1 MRNYFSLFLL
11 LFSISFSA
19 QTKKKDTL
27 PTPKWKI
34 HGRFAFIFNQS
45 SFSNWRTGGINTIA
59 GNLNVNYDFNYK
71 KNNINWDTRL
81 ITSYGLSHL
90 EEQGLRKTDDR
101 FEINTLFG
109 FKTSTYWFL
118 SFIGNFRS
126 QYTRGYNYKK
136 EPKEIVSDFLAPAYL
151 TLGPGM
157 LWKKSDNFSVNIA
170 PATARYTLVNDVFSG
185 SYGVEEGRN
194 TAFSLGYSLS
204 GYYKFQIIAT
214 EALVKAIDSRAEINS
229 EMKTLLMKRLEIEI
243 NYKKAKQIAKEE
255 QRELREQQR
264 EEKKAREEAMK
275 AQKEAEKEEAIKAAA
290 IAKLEAELAEKSEQE
305 RLAYQEQLD
314 ALKSELALAHEKME
328 RAKSRAQE
336 TKQGHVY
343 IISNI
348 GSFGEDVL
356 KIGMTRRL
364 EPMDR
369 VRELGDASATSSIT
383 SLSRLF
389 MVLAQH

>member
-157 LWKKSDNFSVNIA
+157 LWKKSDNLSVNIA

-204 GYYKFQIIAT
+204 GYYKFQIMENIVVENIVAMYT
-214 EALVKAIDSRAEINS
+214 DYLTKVGNIDIDYQANISFKVN
-229 EMKTLLMKRLEIEI
+229 
-243 NYKKAKQIAKEE
+243 KQIKTHLTFHMIIDDDSSSKI
-255 QRELREQQR
+255 QFR
-264 EEKKAREEAMK
+264 
-275 AQKEAEKEEAIKAAA
+275 
-290 IAKLEAELAEKSEQE
+290 
-305 RLAYQEQLD
+305 QLFG
-314 ALKSELALAHEKME
+314 LGLNYSFHEKV
-328 RAKSRAQE
+328 
-336 TKQGHVY
+336 TY
-343 IISNI
+343 
-348 GSFGEDVL
+348 
-356 KIGMTRRL
+356 
-364 EPMDR
+364 
-369 VRELGDASATSSIT
+369 
-383 SLSRLF
+383 
-389 MVLAQH
+389 